1 MRTLCGTILAAAALA
16 VQTAFADCA
25 EYVDPFVGTSATGH
39 TFPAACVPFGLVQ
52 AGPDT
57 ARREMMWWH
66 YCSGYRH
73 EDDRIA
79 GFSQTHLNGTGGIDL
94 GDISLLPM
102 AGTKQRVESGEFRV
116 AFDKASEIAEP
127 GYYAVTL
134 EGGIKVEIAAAE
146 HTAVY
151 RIKYEKGDDAHLVVD
166 LLHGLSLLQNDNGK
180 DVACTAVLDGQAGI
194 SGTITRSG
202 WVSRDISFAIA
213 FNHPFASVQ
222 MLPPRKEG
230 EKAPRY
236 VFDFNLEADAQKREA
251 SGCLLVKVA
260 LSAEGGGA
268 AAKRNLAAEIP
279 EWDFDA
285 VKGAA
290 RAKWNEV
297 LGRATIEGTAEQKKT
312 WYTSLYHLFIQ
323 PNNIADAGEK
333 PFYSTLSLWDTFR
346 AAHPLYTILAPD
358 KAAEFVDSMLE
369 QGRRTGYLPI
379 WTLWGKDNQC
389 MIGTHSIPVIVDWFL
404 KEVGEKSSSSRKE
417 EKIHSPTPTLNSNSY
432 WLAAYAQ
439 IKDTLTKPHN
449 GRIKER
455 WDLLDKYGY
464 YPYDEIKG
472 ESVSRTM
479 ECAYDDW
486 CAGVMAEKLGEL
498 GTGNGLPAEALAKAG
513 ERDESLMADAKF
525 FFRRS
530 ENWRNVFDPSIGLV
544 RGKDTKGNW
553 REPYDPYA
561 LGHGADLAND
571 FTEGNAFQYTWHVMQ
586 NPQGLVKAM
595 GGRESF
601 VRKLDSLFVAPSKT
615 EGMGDLVDVTG
626 LIGQYVHGNEPSH
639 HVIYFYPQVGHPE
652 KAAERIRE
660 VFDKFYLPKPDGL
673 CGNDDCGQ
681 MSAWY
686 LFSAMGFYPFNPCGG
701 EYIIGAPQVACAKL
715 KVGSGGVREFAV
727 IAKNLS
733 KENKYVKAVTLNG
746 KPLTDWKIRHSD
758 IMRGG
763 ELVFEMTNASEHFG
777 D

>member
-1 MRTLCGTILAAAALA
+1 MAAHGVGGAL
-16 VQTAFADCA
+16 VPED
-25 EYVDPFVGTSATGH
+25 YSRWVDPFVGTSATGH
-39 TFPAACVPFGLVQ
+39 TSPAACVPFGMVQ

-57 ARREMMWWH
+57 IGADGLWWH
-66 YCSGYRH
+66 YCSGYRY
-73 EDDRIA
+73 EDGRIV

-94 GDISLLPM
+94 GDLLVLPF
-102 AGTKQRVESGEFRV
+102 TGEVGNDNYSSKFRNV
-116 AFDKASEIAEP
+116 TEQASP
-127 GYYAVTL
+127 GWYAVRL
-134 EGGIKVEIAAAE
+134 DDFGVVAEVSAAE
-146 HTAVY
+146 HSAIY
-151 RIKYEKGDDAHLVVD
+151 RFTYEKGGSAHLLVD
-166 LLHGLSLLQNDNGK
+166 TLYGLSLRQHNTAKSVVADVHIDGK
-180 DVACTAVLDGQAGI
+180 TGL
-194 SGTITRSG
+194 SGTIRRPG
-202 WVSRDISFAIA
+202 WVSREIAFAIRFDRPA
-213 FNHPFASVQ
+213 VAHRAI
-222 MLPPRKEG
+222 PPRRDG
-230 EKAPRY
+230 ETAPRY
-236 VFDFNLEADAQKREA
+236 VFDFDTKDGERL
-251 SGCLLVKVA
+251 SVKVA
-260 LSAEGGGA
+260 LSAEGGVEA
-268 AAKRNLAAEIP
+268 AERNLAAEIP

-285 VKGAA
+285 VKGVAQ
-290 RAKWNEV
+290 AKWNEV
-297 LGRATIEGTAEQKKT
+297 LSMATIEGTDEQKKN

-323 PNNIADAGEK
+323 PNNIADAGAK
-333 PFYSTLSLWDTFR
+333 PFYSTFSCWDTFR

-369 QGRRTGYLPI
+369 QGRR
-379 WTLWGKDNQC
+379 
-389 MIGTHSIPVIVDWFL
+389 THSIPVIVDWFL

-439 IKDTLTKPHN
+439 IKDTLTKPHK

-464 YPYDEIKG
+464 YPFDEIKG

-486 CAGVMAEKLGEL
+486 CAGVMAAKLGER
-498 GTGNGLPAEALAKAG
+498 GTGNGEL
-513 ERDESLMADAKF
+513 DESLKADAKF
-525 FFRRS
+525 FFKRS

-561 LGHGADLAND
+561 LGHGAGKDND

-686 LFSAMGFYPFNPCGG
+686 IFSAMGFYPFNPCGG
-701 EYIIGAPQVACAKL
+701 EYIIGAPQVAYAKL
-715 KVGSGGVREFAV
+715 KVESGEFKVVAR
-727 IAKNLS
+727 NLS
-733 KENKYVKAVTLNG
+733 CENKYVKSVTLNG
-746 KPLTDWKIRHSD
+746 KPITDWKIRHSD